1 MKKIVSVLLTLAMV
15 LSLVPSVFAADEP
28 TITMSADKTEVA
40 PSETVTL
47 TLSIDQAFDADA
59 VGFEISFD
67 NAAYTLTSAKNC
79 QASGATRLIF
89 TNTDV
94 ANNSGRVAATYLQTG
109 FDKND
114 PYHTSWAA
122 KDWASFT
129 FTAKEGV
136 DASTA
141 KFALT
146 ISKLLTYSGDGASQI
161 QVAHNVVGGEL
172 TIPVTGGSVTPE
184 GYSVSIP
191 ETKSVTTG
199 ETVEIPI
206 TISGKDYNAY
216 SVCIRYYTDV
226 LELQNKAVNNEGFRL
241 SEKKY
246 TDADYRPGSEITL
259 VRYGDAA
266 QPGEALRL
274 TFTAKAQGT
283 TDVTIL
289 NARVDE
295 RANSISFNAPDATI
309 TNGTTAVTVSGYTV
323 SLPDDFT
330 RTDAAGTVIMEGGN
344 LTFVPK
350 DPNYD
355 YTVTV
360 TVGGVAVTPTIGAD
374 GTYTV
379 ANVNGNVIVTS
390 SKAAKS
396 FNVTLGED
404 TTGATT
410 ATYQTDYTFKLTP
423 VKDFVYNVK
432 VTIGDT
438 DYTGFT
444 PQKNDDGTTT
454 YTIPGAAITG
464 DIVINSNKG
473 PRPMENFSVTFEG
486 TGIGDVSNNA
496 NTVTE
501 NESYSFTLTKKEG
514 FDYTV
519 SATMGGTAVEL
530 TETTDAENANVVT
543 YSIGKVTGD
552 LVITV
557 NKESTLTMEVAVSEY
572 VQMDDKTVFLVTVTG
587 TPAEGKAYAYGE
599 SVMYKTTAYGAN
611 VYSWLVIV
619 DKGQEFTAAVAEA
632 NITEAAAT
640 AEEVAQS
647 YDVNET
653 GVVDIND
660 AQLVYDIYSGKYGD
674 FEKVSVRKFLR
685 ADVNITKTVD
695 ATDAVAVVANS
706 K

>member
-1 MKKIVSVLLTLAMV
+1 MKKIISVLLTLALV
-15 LSLVPSVFAADEP
+15 LSLVPAVFAADEP
-28 TITMSADKTEVA
+28 TFSLSADKKTA
-40 PSETVTL
+40 GAGDTVTL
-47 TLSIDQAFDADA
+47 TVSFSNNGAMLEI
-59 VGFEISFD
+59 GGLNFEIIYD
-67 NAAYTLTSAKNC
+67 EEAYTFVSATPAKAYRPYFASSSEGTSAGNGKLLVGGIITTT
-79 QASGATRLIF
+79 ADYPIEMEDGELATYTF
-89 TNTDV
+89 KANDV
-94 ANNSGRVAATYLQTG
+94 AAES
-109 FDKND
+109 
-114 PYHTSWAA
+114 
-122 KDWASFT
+122 ASFKLDVKELNT
-129 FTAKEGV
+129 FGT
-136 DASTA
+136 TP
-141 KFALT
+141 T
-146 ISKLLTYSGDGASQI
+146 PISNKTE
-161 QVAHNVVGGEL
+161 NGEL
-172 TIPVTGGSVTPE
+172 TIPVTGGSVTPG

-191 ETKSVTTG
+191 ETKAVTTG

-226 LELQNKAVNNEGFRL
+226 LELQNNAVNNEGFRL
-241 SEKKY
+241 SEEKY
-246 TDADYRPGSEITL
+246 TDADYRPGSKITL
-259 VRYGDAA
+259 IRYGDTA
-266 QPGEALRL
+266 QSGEALTL
-274 TFTAKAQGT
+274 KFTAKAQGT

-289 NARVDE
+289 SARVDE
-295 RANSISFNAPDATI
+295 RANSINFNAPDATI
-309 TNGTTAVTVSGYTV
+309 TNAKTTVTVSGYTV
-323 SLPDDFT
+323 VLPDDFT
-330 RTDAAGTVIMEGGN
+330 RTDAEGTVIMEGKD
-344 LTFVPK
+344 LTFKPK

-360 TVGGVAVTPTIGAD
+360 TVGGGEATTVSPDENGI
-374 GTYTV
+374 YTV

-390 SKAAKS
+390 TKTAKS

-404 TTGATT
+404 ITGEAK
-410 ATYQTDYTFKLTP
+410 ATYMTAYTFKLTP
-423 VKDFVYNVK
+423 VKDYIYDVK
-432 VTIGDT
+432 VTIGGKE
-438 DYTGFT
+438 YTGLT
-444 PQKNDDGTTT
+444 SKKNDDGTTT
-454 YTIPGAAITG
+454 YTILGADITG
-464 DIVINSNKG
+464 EIAINSNKG

-599 SVMYKTTAYGAN
+599 NVMYKTTAYGAN

-674 FEKVSVRKFLR
+674 FEKVTAKKFLC
-685 ADVNITKTVD
+685 ADVNSDKIVNS
-695 ATDAVAVVANS
+695 ADAVAVVANS